1 MNMYFNH
8 RMSYYTLL
16 NVDPSCT
23 QEQVKVS
30 YKEMA
35 RLHHPDKNG
44 DSEKFKAIAAAY
56 ATLSDAAKRA
66 EYDQRIG
73 LTR

>member
-1 MNMYFNH
+1 
-8 RMSYYTLL
+8 MSFYALL
-16 NVDPSCT
+16 NLDPSCT

-30 YKEMA
+30 YKDLA

-44 DSEKFKAIAAAY
+44 DTEKFKAIAKAY
-56 ATLSDAAKRA
+56 ETLSDSAKRA
-66 EYDQRIG
+66 EYDQRVG